1 LFHRWFVQYNPLYFF
16 SALCVLAGVLLISR
30 SLPEV
35 GLDRGRLFLAG
46 VVQLYELLLI
56 GAAALLFRAAGQRR
70 PAVMLAI
77 VAIPFLFD
85 WTFQTE
91 TLSVVGEAGI
101 IAAAVWAALVP
112 IKMLL
117 LAWTFRLRG
126 PAILLLILAV
136 ASAVVAGMPQVMN
149 RTAIDA
155 GLLHLGS
162 LWLFAALVAAVLRL
176 WPKVRSSEKLE
187 PWGHTV
193 LLRTLRAAGVM
204 WAGLYLMHAGTW
216 MIQFN
221 VDPHPLQAVP
231 FVLLLPF
238 LIRHESLAWLSAAG
252 AVAISTLYPTTVAP
266 TAAFVGLLFVIHAYG
281 LRQKRAYVGALLSF
295 HIGLWTTGWQGGP
308 FPPSD
313 LLLSL
318 ITAAALLGVAWKS
331 RLPTAV
337 VAAVLVLLLVPRSIL
352 EWGITVLAIGFIA
365 LLAGV
370 MINWHN
376 RLPMPGAGPRR
387 IAGVGPERS

>member
-1 LFHRWFVQYNPLYFF
+1 LLHRWFVQYNPLYFF

-30 SLPEV
+30 SLPEA
-35 GLDRGRLFLAG
+35 GLDRGRLLLAG
-46 VVQLYELLLI
+46 VVQLYEFLLI

-101 IAAAVWAALVP
+101 TAASVWAALVP

-117 LAWTFRLRG
+117 LAWTFRLRV

-136 ASAVVAGMPQVMN
+136 ASVVVAGMPQVMN
-149 RTAIDA
+149 RAAVDA
-155 GLLHLGS
+155 GMLHLGS
-162 LWLFAALVAAVLRL
+162 VWLFAALVAAALRL
-176 WPKVRSSEKLE
+176 WPRIRSSEKLD

-193 LLRTLRAAGVM
+193 LQRTLRAAGAM
-204 WAGLYLMHAGTW
+204 WAGLCLMHAGTW
-216 MIQFN
+216 MVQFN
-221 VDPHPLQAVP
+221 LDPHPLQVVP
-231 FVLLLPF
+231 FVLLIPF
-238 LIRHESLAWLSAAG
+238 LFRFESIAWLSAAG
-252 AVAISTLYPTTVAP
+252 AVAISTQYPATVAP
-266 TAAFVGLLFVIHAYG
+266 TAAFVGLLFVIHAYD
-281 LRQKRAYVGALLSF
+281 LRQRRAYVGAVLSF
-295 HIGLWTTGWQGGP
+295 HVGLWTTGWQGGA
-308 FPPSD
+308 FPEPD

-337 VAAVLVLLLVPRSIL
+337 LAAVLVLLLVPRSIL
-352 EWGITVLAIGFIA
+352 EWGITVLAIGFVA

-370 MINWHN
+370 MINWHH
-376 RLPMPGAGPRR
+376 RLPMPGAGSRR
-387 IAGVGPERS
+387 IAGVGPERT

>member
-16 SALCVLAGVLLISR
+16 SALCVLAGVLLISG
-30 SLPEV
+30 SLPEA
-35 GLDRGRLFLAG
+35 GLDRGRLYLAG

-91 TLSVVGEAGI
+91 TLSVVGEGGI
-101 IAAAVWAALVP
+101 IAVSVWAALVP

-117 LAWTFRLRG
+117 LARTFRLRV
-126 PAILLLILAV
+126 PAVLLSILAV
-136 ASAVVAGMPQVMN
+136 ASVVVAGMPQIMN
-149 RTAIDA
+149 RAAVDA
-155 GLLHLGS
+155 GKVHLGS
-162 LWLFAALVAAVLRL
+162 VWLFAALVAAASRS
-176 WPKVRSSEKLE
+176 WPRIRSSEKLD

-193 LLRTLRAAGVM
+193 LHRTLRATGTM
-204 WAGLYLMHAGTW
+204 WSGLYLVHAGTW
-216 MIQFN
+216 MVQFN
-221 VDPHPLQAVP
+221 VDPHPLHVVP
-231 FVLLLPF
+231 FVLLIPF
-238 LIRHESLAWLSAAG
+238 LFRFESIVWLSAAG
-252 AVAISTLYPTTVAP
+252 AIAISTPYPATVAP

-281 LRQKRAYVGALLSF
+281 LGRRRAYVGAVLSF
-295 HIGLWTTGWQGGP
+295 HVGLWTTGWQGGP
-308 FPPSD
+308 YPEPD

-318 ITAAALLGVAWKS
+318 ITAVALLAVAWRN

-337 VAAVLVLLLVPRSIL
+337 LAAVAVLLLVPRSIL
-352 EWGITVLAIGFIA
+352 EWGVTVLAIGFIA

-370 MINWHN
+370 MINWHH
-376 RLPMPGAGPRR
+376 RSPTPGPSPGR
-387 IAGVGPERS
+387 IAGVGPERG